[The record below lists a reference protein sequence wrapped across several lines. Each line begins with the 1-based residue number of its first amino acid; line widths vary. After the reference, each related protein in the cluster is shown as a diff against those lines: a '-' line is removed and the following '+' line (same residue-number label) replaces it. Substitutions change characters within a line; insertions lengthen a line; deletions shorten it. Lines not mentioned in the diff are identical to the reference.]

1 MASYKDAI
9 EVAVRSEMQ
18 VVGDGVAVNAACTVD
33 GLEVADDGSVEELSR
48 PGGAV
53 LQRLVEVYID
63 RFGTVSASLI
73 ARKLE
78 EEIDLEDLQLPPEI
92 TQRLSG

>member
-1 MASYKDAI
+1 MASYEDAI

-18 VVGDGVAVNAACTVD
+18 VVGDGVAVNAARTVD
-33 GLEVADDGSVEELSR
+33 GLTVADDGSVEELSE

-53 LQRLVEVYID
+53 LQRLVEVYIEK
-63 RFGTVSASLI
+63 FGEVSASLI

-78 EEIDLEDLQLPPEI
+78 SELDLSDLQLPPQI
-92 TQRLSG
+92 TRRMSS